1 MSEQSTNYIVLKPI
15 AERFNKVAKDISDDD
30 IKDIIKQ
37 AMSEQIKSSF
47 DFSRIGDITE
57 TYIEEHQDEINQM
70 VFSAINDRMKMSSK
84 YY

>member
-30 IKDIIKQ
+30 IKYIIKQ

-57 TYIEEHQDEINQM
+57 TYIEEHKDEINQM
-70 VFSAINDRMKMSSK
+70 IFSSINDRMKMPSR
-84 YY
+84 Y

>member
-15 AERFNKVAKDISDDD
+15 AERFNKVAKEISDDD
-30 IKDIIKQ
+30 IKDIIKR

-47 DFSRIGDITE
+47 DFSRIGNITE

-70 VFSAINDRMKMSSK
+70 IFSSINDRMKMPSK